1 MGSGLG
7 LTLGTAVKAKSIS
20 IVFAVVLTP
29 LLFTGCSQYPW
40 PSLSRL
46 RWFQDL
52 TLLNPLTYMSE
63 GVRASLV
70 PQVPHM
76 RPWIAG
82 IMLIVATILLIFSGV
97 RGFLR
102 RAID

>member
-1 MGSGLG
+1 
-7 LTLGTAVKAKSIS
+7 
-20 IVFAVVLTP
+20 VV
-29 LLFTGCSQYPW
+29 
-40 PSLSRL
+40 
-46 RWFQDL
+46 QDL

-63 GVRASLV
+63 GVRAAMV

-76 RPWIAG
+76 RPWIAAA
-82 IMLIVATILLIFSGV
+82 LLVVATLLLTVTGV